1 MKLNLDSYEMTHKDI
16 KFNDKFINRELSWLD
31 FNYRVLD
38 CANNPSIPINE
49 RLNFLGITTSNL
61 DEFLSVRFSYAY
73 YNKDKEQYKDILK
86 SIYKFLNNQIKSYNN
101 LQLDLKKE
109 DISISK
115 VSKLDKK
122 ELKKLNNIFN
132 LSIFPLL
139 SPTNIK
145 SNNDIPNMNNG
156 DLCIGCLS
164 GDNDL
169 IIIPIPKSIN
179 YLIKVN
185 KKYLL
190 IEDVVLSL
198 LDDILINKNIKH
210 KCVFRLIK
218 DMSFT
223 LDHDNS
229 KFIIDRMNDI
239 ILQRQSSKPIFCE
252 FESSVDSNLKDLI
265 IDTFDINKSHIFY
278 SKQIVDYRRFMKN
291 KLLSSNYSYKPFK
304 SHNLKFNDSKYSIFS
319 IIDEK
324 DILLQHPYD
333 SYESVVRFINHA
345 AIDKDVV
352 AIRQTLYRVSSID
365 GPIINGLCKAAK
377 NGKQVT
383 VLVEIKARFD
393 EKNNIEII
401 EKLKESG
408 CNVLLGN
415 EYLKTHCKMCLVI
428 SKDNDTYKIYSHVAT
443 GNYNEKTSMLYT
455 DISYFT
461 SKQKIGNDLLHIF
474 NILSGVSKPDSKLQ
488 KISYS
493 PVTLRKTII
502 SNIDK
507 CIKLAKKDKKSE
519 IFIKVNSIS
528 DKIIVKKLYEAADS
542 GVNIYIICRG
552 ICSIIPRKNLY
563 IKSIVGRFLEHSRI
577 YHFNY
582 DGNKEYYISSADLLT
597 RNLDRRIEILLN
609 ISDNKCINKL
619 QEIIKVMK
627 KDEVNSFIMDTKGN
641 FSRGKGN
648 YNCHSEFIEN
658 KIK

>member
-73 YNKDKEQYKDILK
+73 YNKDKEPYKDILK

-198 LDDILINKNIKH
+198 IDDILINKNIKH

-542 GVNIYIICRG
+542 GVNVYIICRG
-552 ICSIIPRKNLY
+552 ICSIIPRKNLF

-648 YNCHSEFIEN
+648 YNCHNEFIEN